1 MADKPRYTD
10 LENKIKKLECL
21 ALDCKRKEK
30 KIFEERQREE
40 FGHWKRTTSL
50 VRIYEDLNKE
60 INGNR
65 CG

>member
-30 KIFEERQREE
+30 NFREA
-40 FGHWKRTTSL
+40 KTDRNPSL
-50 VRIYEDLNKE
+50 ETDDEPGEDS
-60 INGNR
+60 
-65 CG
+65 